1 MWVGYFN
8 VENLEMKY
16 GNIYLSML
24 YNVLVMFVF
33 IG

>member
-8 VENLEMKY
+8 VENFEMKY
-16 GNIYLSML
+16 GNIYLCML

-33 IG
+33 MG